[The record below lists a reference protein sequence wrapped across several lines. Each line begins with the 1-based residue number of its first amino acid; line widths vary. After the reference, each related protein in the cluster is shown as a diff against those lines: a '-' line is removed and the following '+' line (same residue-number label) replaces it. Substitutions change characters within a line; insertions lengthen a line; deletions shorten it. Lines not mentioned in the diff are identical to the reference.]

1 MDFILD
7 DHDLAVIS
15 LMSNQLV
22 GRLKLNVVAIASEL
36 DHQIGAPLD
45 HAGPPG
51 DVVMDLIYNVVSNGV
66 EEVLTINEV
75 A

>member
-1 MDFILD
+1 MDFIFHD
-7 DHDLAVIS
+7 DDTTVVCLVG
-15 LMSNQLV
+15 NQLV
-22 GRLKLNVVAIASEL
+22 GRLKLDVVAVASEL

>member
-1 MDFILD
+1 
-7 DHDLAVIS
+7 
-15 LMSNQLV
+15 MSSQLV
-22 GRLKLNVVAIASEL
+22 GRLKLDVVAIAPEL

-51 DVVMDLIYNVVSNGV
+51 DVVEDLIYNVASNGV